1 MTPSAVSYHVKVL
14 EEEIGTP
21 LLYRSTRHVAVT
33 DQGKTLYEASVD
45 MLNAARYGLSQ
56 VGNAEKGLSGTF
68 RMTLVSALSGSFIA
82 KYLAAF
88 AKEHPKIQLD
98 LHYDHRHADLVGEQ
112 FDLAIR
118 TGRLESSSLICKL
131 IWRMPRTLVASPD
144 YLKRIGPALK
154 PEDLEK
160 LCWLKFDSMKNSRTL
175 IGPAGNRETIIQ
187 SGNVVLN
194 SIEAMVDLALEGVGL
209 ASPPTHCI
217 EAYLKDG
224 RLVEVLPGWIVE
236 PLPVYAI
243 WPSAKV
249 QNPMTQA
256 FLKDLPRKTG

>member
-1 MTPSAVSYHVKVL
+1 MTPSAVSYHVKIL
-14 EEEIGTP
+14 EQEIGTP
-21 LLYRSTRHVAVT
+21 LLYRSTRHVTVT
-33 DQGKTLYEASVD
+33 DQGKTLYEASVN

-56 VGNAEKGLSGTF
+56 VGNVEKGLSGTF
-68 RMTLVSALSGSFIA
+68 RMTLVSALSGSFVA
-82 KYLAAF
+82 KYLAVF
-88 AKEHPKIQLD
+88 AKKHPKIHLE
-98 LHYDHRHADLVGEQ
+98 LHYDHRHADLVREQ

-131 IWRMPRTLVASPD
+131 IWRMPRTLVASPE
-144 YLKRIGPALK
+144 YLKQAGPILK

-160 LCWLKFDSMKNSRTL
+160 HCWLKFDSMENSRIL
-175 IGPAGNRETIIQ
+175 IGPSGEKKTITQ

-209 ASPPTHCI
+209 TSPPTHCV

-224 RLVEVLPGWIVE
+224 SLVEMLPGWVLE

-243 WPSAKV
+243 WPSTQV

-256 FLKDLPRKTG
+256 FLGDLPRKTG